1 MTIQWQNFLFDSAVW
16 IVLNTTKSIFPFCD
30 NYRCRAGFCVACG
43 LVSSYFLILFG
54 FVWVLLYCF
63 WLSLF
68 HLIQLWPL
76 VPPFVNW
83 YPFVFC
89 LVASKVY
96 DFDSTVCC
104 LTLRCYA
111 NWRDANCTFAEIDL
125 AVWCTAYSTL
135 RRLTWW
141 CDAHKE
147 DWIGGVMQTVEIVS
161 AGWCIPLRFWYIL
174 CSWGLTCSCCVMP
187 TTEIDLQ
194 LLCDAHHGDWLAVA
208 VWCTPRGLPYSC
220 CVMHTTE
227 IELDVGCTAQRL
239 TWMCDVQHRD
249 WLYKINGMHTAE
261 FLEKF
266 EYFNA
271 IKKLFKNIL
280 ACLAGAQMGSN
291 HEWSIRLEKIKILKK
306 YPNG

>member
-16 IVLNTTKSIFPFCD
+16 IVLNTTKSIFPFCGNMLTD
-30 NYRCRAGFCVACG
+30 VGQ
-43 LVSSYFLILFG
+43 G
-54 FVWVLLYCF
+54 FVWPVDWFPHISSYYLVLFEFYCIA

-174 CSWGLTCSCCVMP
+174 CSWGLTCSCCVMH

-208 VWCTPRGLPYSC
+208 VWCTPRRLTCSC
-220 CVMHTTE
+220 CVMPTTE
-227 IELDVGCTAQRL
+227 IDLQL
-239 TWMCDVQHRD
+239 LCDAHHRD
-249 WLYKINGMHTAE
+249 WIGCRMYSAEIDLDVWCTLYSTEIDSTKSMGCTLRS
-261 FLEKF
+261 FL
-266 EYFNA
+266 
-271 IKKLFKNIL
+271 KNLNIST
-280 ACLAGAQMGSN
+280 Q
-291 HEWSIRLEKIKILKK
+291 
-306 YPNG
+306 

>member
-16 IVLNTTKSIFPFCD
+16 IVLTTTKSIFPFCGNMLTD
-30 NYRCRAGFCVACG
+30 VGQ
-43 LVSSYFLILFG
+43 G
-54 FVWVLLYCF
+54 FVWPVDWFPHISSYYLVLFEFYCIA

-174 CSWGLTCSCCVMP
+174 CSWGLTCSCCVMH

-194 LLCDAHHGDWLAVA
+194 LLCDAHHRDWIG
-208 VWCTPRGLPYSC
+208 CRMYSA
-220 CVMHTTE
+220 E
-227 IELDVGCTAQRL
+227 IDLDVWCTAQRL
-239 TWMCDVQHRD
+239 TLQNQWDAHCGVS
-249 WLYKINGMHTAE
+249 WKIWIFQRN
-261 FLEKF
+261 KKIIQK
-266 EYFNA
+266 YFS
-271 IKKLFKNIL
+271 LFGRGPDGFKSWVIN
-280 ACLAGAQMGSN
+280 
-291 HEWSIRLEKIKILKK
+291 
-306 YPNG
+306 